1 MTGPKKSN
9 LKIQNIVATTSL
21 GKPVSLTKLARTQS
35 NTEYNPEQFPG
46 LVLRIPKP
54 KSAVLVFS
62 SGNLVCTG
70 TKSVSQVREVID
82 KVIKQIGKIGVKIT
96 DRPRITVQ
104 NIVASGSI
112 DFSLNLNVLALQLE
126 NTEYEPEQFPGLVYK
141 LVDPPATFL
150 LFSNGK
156 LVCTGTK
163 DKNQLEESMKQL
175 NRNGKAVAKKEP
187 NIPVKNKKLKKRVAK
202 ICLKLIEET
211 PSDKISMME
220 ISYIITGK
228 FIWFN
233 YGDDLDEAIEIAGE
247 LELPEEQVSGD
258 VLKMWGEM
266 KEKFR
271 RYILNRQ
278 LC

>member
-1 MTGPKKSN
+1 MKFILGNAGKLYKGGPFIKGMTKSD
-9 LKIQNIVATTSL
+9 LKVQNIVATTSL

-46 LVLRIPKP
+46 LVLRVKEP

-70 TKSVSQVREVID
+70 TKSVAQVKEVIAA
-82 KVIKQIGKIGVKIT
+82 VIKQIAKIGVKIT
-96 DRPRITVQ
+96 DVPKITVQ

-112 DFSLNLNVLALQLE
+112 DLKLNLNLLALQLE

-163 DKNQLEESMKQL
+163 NKEQLEESMRQL
-175 NRNGKAVAKKEP
+175 NKNVKAATKK
-187 NIPVKNKKLKKRVAK
+187 N
-202 ICLKLIEET
+202 
-211 PSDKISMME
+211 
-220 ISYIITGK
+220 
-228 FIWFN
+228 
-233 YGDDLDEAIEIAGE
+233 
-247 LELPEEQVSGD
+247 
-258 VLKMWGEM
+258 
-266 KEKFR
+266 
-271 RYILNRQ
+271 
-278 LC
+278 